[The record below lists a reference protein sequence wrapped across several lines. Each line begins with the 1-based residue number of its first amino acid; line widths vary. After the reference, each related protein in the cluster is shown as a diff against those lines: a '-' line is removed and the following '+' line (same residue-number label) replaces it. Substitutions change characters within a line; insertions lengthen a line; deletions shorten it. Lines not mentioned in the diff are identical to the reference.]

1 MDQVEK
7 EKSKNTKK
15 EAKSYVQQIY
25 YTIKILN
32 GAFKDFPDPEQGKE
46 VLENFLPRLGKVVK
60 KLNCIEPQLHSSHI
74 STDNLEELFT
84 ALNVFRIHIKTARDH
99 LKLFDLS
106 ELVMKVENTFINRM
120 DYLIKIVDTR
130 IDYQDHRD
138 WLLTVRN
145 KIEQIQ
151 EQDKKPAPKLRRFS
165 T

>member
-15 EAKSYVQQIY
+15 EAKSYAQQIHN
-25 YTIKILN
+25 IINILN

-46 VLENFLPRLGKVVK
+46 ELENFIPRLCRVLKNSIALN
-60 KLNCIEPQLHSSHI
+60 LNCTILLQTPWKKCSQL
-74 STDNLEELFT
+74 STFLEYTL
-84 ALNVFRIHIKTARDH
+84 KTARNH
-99 LKLFDLS
+99 LKLFNLS
-106 ELVMKVENTFINRM
+106 KLVLKVENTFISQVV
-120 DYLIKIVDTR
+120 YLIKIVDTK

-151 EQDKKPAPKLRRFS
+151 EQDKKPAPKPRRVS